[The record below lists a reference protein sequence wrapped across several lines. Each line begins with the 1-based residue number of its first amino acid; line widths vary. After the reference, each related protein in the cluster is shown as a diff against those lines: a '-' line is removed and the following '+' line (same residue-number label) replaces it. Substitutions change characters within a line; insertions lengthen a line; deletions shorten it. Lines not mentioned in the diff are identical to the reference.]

1 MKSFLSTKS
10 MKIVFSYSF
19 IYAERTMR
27 CQFVNR
33 KQIFMTNLTEQWQK
47 GLQSLRCKNLIKHQ
61 KNLSRNLLFLN
72 LLSFYLQ
79 YDDKTKSSGSKTCVG
94 CRGGLFHLL
103 VTSPT
108 TYGQGHLRYWSSG
121 IISSGRA
128 NILLLYVQ
136 NMLCTILLASWAL
149 ALFQW
154 FVSEAHCN
162 LL

>member
-1 MKSFLSTKS
+1 MKLAIFE
-10 MKIVFSYSF
+10 FSYRIF

-27 CQFVNR
+27 CQLVNR

-121 IISSGRA
+121 LISSCRA
-128 NILLLYVQ
+128 IYFALGN
-136 NMLCTILLASWAL
+136 LLASWAL